1 MNNALKLLVAF
12 AVSGVCLWYAT
23 RDTDW
28 AAVGSVLSGAHVGW
42 SLAVIALSVCCHVV
56 RAERWRVLLRPVG
69 DVPRWPA
76 IAATWVGFGANALLP
91 LRIGEVV
98 RPVFLSRRAH
108 IPLSPT
114 ISSIVIERLCDIV
127 LMLGCLLVVGY
138 TYPVPDFIR
147 AGATMLGVIA
157 VIGLVVLVFLVRNR
171 EKGERLI
178 RWMLSPLPSKIGDAL
193 GGVAEGLLHGL
204 SGLNDGRIIAIVV
217 SSSILLW
224 TMIAL
229 TYTLSF
235 LALDVQIPLLA
246 GSLVTVVIVAAFV
259 SLPQAPGFLGTWQA
273 GCVFALHDAFGVPR
287 DVAVGFSLL
296 TWAIQMTANVGSGAI
311 ALALEGVSL
320 RELVHEGQE
329 EEKHLHEEDEK
340 ERDDEE
346 KHRQMQKR
354 RAGVP
359 EA

>member
-1 MNNALKLLVAF
+1 VADGGRLKNALKLLVAI
-12 AVSGVCLWYAT
+12 AVSGLCLWYAT

-28 AAVGSVLSGAHVGW
+28 AAVGAVLKGAHVGW
-42 SLAVIALSVCCHVV
+42 SLAVIVLSVCCHVV

-69 DVPRWPA
+69 EVPRWPA
-76 IAATWVGFGANALLP
+76 IASTWVGFGANALLP
-91 LRIGEVV
+91 LRIGEIV

-108 IPLSPT
+108 VPLSPT

-127 LMLGCLLVVGY
+127 LMLTCLLVVGY
-138 TYPVPDFIR
+138 VYPVPDFIR

-157 VIGLVVLVFLVRNR
+157 VVGLVVLVFMVRNR

-178 RWMLSPLPSKIGDAL
+178 HWMLSPLPPKIGKAL
-193 GGVAEGLLHGL
+193 GEIAEGLLHGL
-204 SGLNDGRIIAIVV
+204 SGLTDGRIVAIVV
-217 SSSILLW
+217 GSSIVLW

-235 LALDVQIPLLA
+235 LALDVQIPLLS

-273 GCVFALHDAFGVPR
+273 GCVFALHEAFGVPR

-296 TWAIQMTANVGSGAI
+296 TWAIQMTANVGSGAV
-311 ALALEGVSL
+311 ALAIEGVSF
-320 RELVHEGQE
+320 RELVKEGQE
-329 EEKHLHEEDEK
+329 DEQ
-340 ERDDEE
+340 RLQDDEE
-346 KHRQMQKR
+346 NPREMQKR